1 LSEAIENKD
10 YDLNY
15 LKGFGRGDSFELM
28 LINLF
33 ITSSEED
40 LKLFNKALENEDWS
54 ELGDLAHKMRSRS
67 QHFKMTKL
75 ISMLRDIEEQCVQLK
90 FKNDFKEHT
99 LVMIVYYFEIIEL
112 LTQESLTL
120 NKSKGKAGI

>member
-1 LSEAIENKD
+1 LSEINENKD

-15 LKGFGRGDSFELM
+15 LREFGQGDSFVLM

-33 ITSSEED
+33 ISSSKED
-40 LKLFNKALENEDWS
+40 LESFNKALENEDWS
-54 ELGDLAHKMRSRS
+54 ILRDLAHKMRSRS

-75 ISMLRDIEEQCVQLK
+75 ISLLQDIEEQCIQLK
-90 FKNDFKEHT
+90 FKNDFKADT
-99 LVMIVYYFEIIEL
+99 LIMIVYYFEIIEL

-120 NKSKGKAGI
+120 NKSKGLTGS